1 MAKYIDFE
9 VSGKILLPCAGTRAV
24 VSCNSDYRLRFTFS
38 SDWGDFPDKTV
49 LLSDKKV
56 FYSIPLS
63 SGATE
68 CALPRIDK
76 PRVFDI
82 GITASDG
89 DGATVTTAP
98 LTLTV
103 LPSIRSKADGNIEAS
118 ETASDELARLS
129 EALEAAQSAVEGI
142 SEATEAARS
151 AALRANEAADSVSV
165 EKEEAA
171 YAAARANTAANA
183 AEGAIIT
190 NAQINSAG
198 DLILT
203 RSDGG
208 EHDCG
213 RARGEAGTV
222 ISGDEPTDESHPVW
236 LCPDGEFEGIY
247 ELPGVSSADAGK
259 VLRVSAAGEWE
270 AADGD
275 GDSKPFVVT
284 VTCGDDDTLT
294 ADKTHAEIVAA
305 YAKGA
310 QINAKIVNYP
320 GVIVPSILPLYVN
333 ISDEMFMFSGS
344 GVLDGSAMAMT
355 ATDTNGSW
363 RVELAELATLG
374 DIPSGGT
381 DTSLGITGATV
392 GQTVKIKS
400 VDENGVPTEWEAADA
415 ASGGDGWTEI
425 GELTVEGT
433 EFIISDYTDGVIT
446 VTPDNGIYPS
456 VDRSYV
462 IRKPDYSAYI
472 NARIVATETE
482 GKFTLVNLDNV
493 VYTPSEDLTQYVID
507 ATTAWGEL
515 VFSNLPSFSY
525 LKIGITTPLLSSHG
539 SRSTIAISGK
549 IQFTI
554 GAACSY
560 LTGGAVEA
568 IIETDES
575 PVSGKDYVKA
585 SFKGKQANRSNGYDV
600 IDFINKS
607 TSDIIKIGH
616 YNGLMVSGTNVKLW
630 GRN

>member
-118 ETASDELARLS
+118 ENASDELARLS

-142 SEATEAARS
+142 SEATESARS

-284 VTCGDDDTLT
+284 VTYGDDGTLT
-294 ADKTHAEIVAA
+294 ADKTHAEIVEA
-305 YAKGA
+305 YAAGA
-310 QINAKIVNYP
+310 QINTKIVNYP
-320 GVIVPSILPLYVN
+320 GVIAPSILPLYVN
-333 ISDEMFMFSGS
+333 NSDAVFIFSGS
-344 GVLDGSAMAMT
+344 GVLDGRAMAMT
-355 ATDTNGSW
+355 AQDFNGSW
-363 RVELAELATLG
+363 SVSLTELATPD

-381 DTSLGITGATV
+381 DTSLGVTGAEV
-392 GQTVKIKS
+392 GQIVKIKA
-400 VDENGVPTEWEAADA
+400 VDENGIPTEWEAADA
-415 ASGGDGWTEI
+415 ASGEDW
-425 GELTVEGT
+425 
-433 EFIISDYTDGVIT
+433 EFINEISTNEWISSVTINQDSNGNPFSLKKMRIFMTLPKTTNEAGEEQSNPGYAHYKVNDRNPAWQSPAGYWESGLFLWTIEAFGDYYIVSCWKDGANSSTLHHIDVFHDAGYFESIT
-446 VTPDNGIYPS
+446 SFTW
-456 VDRSYV
+456 
-462 IRKPDYSAYI
+462 KLF
-472 NARIVATETE
+472 NANYGWGSTNF
-482 GKFTLVNLDNV
+482 K
-493 VYTPSEDLTQYVID
+493 VY
-507 ATTAWGEL
+507 G
-515 VFSNLPSFSY
+515 
-525 LKIGITTPLLSSHG
+525 
-539 SRSTIAISGK
+539 
-549 IQFTI
+549 
-554 GAACSY
+554 
-560 LTGGAVEA
+560 
-568 IIETDES
+568 
-575 PVSGKDYVKA
+575 VKA
-585 SFKGKQANRSNGYDV
+585 
-600 IDFINKS
+600 
-607 TSDIIKIGH
+607 
-616 YNGLMVSGTNVKLW
+616 
-630 GRN
+630 

>member
-56 FYSIPLS
+56 FYSIPLP

-284 VTCGDDDTLT
+284 VTYGDDDTLT

-310 QINAKIVNYP
+310 QINAKIINYP
-320 GVIVPSILPLYVN
+320 GVNAPSILPLYVN
-333 ISDEMFMFSGS
+333 MSDEMFMFSGS

-355 ATDTNGSW
+355 AIDTNGSW

-381 DTSLGITGATV
+381 DTSLGVTGAEV
-392 GQTVKIKS
+392 GQIIKIKA
-400 VDENGVPTEWEAADA
+400 VDENGIPTEWEAADA
-415 ASGGDGWTEI
+415 ASGEDW
-425 GELTVEGT
+425 
-433 EFIISDYTDGVIT
+433 EFINEISTNEWISSVTINQDSNGNPFSLKKMRIFMTLPKTTNEAGEEQSNPGYAHYKVNDRNPAWQSPAGYWESGLFLWTIEAFGDYYIVSCWKDGANSSTLHHIDVFHDAGYFESIT
-446 VTPDNGIYPS
+446 SFTW
-456 VDRSYV
+456 
-462 IRKPDYSAYI
+462 KLF
-472 NARIVATETE
+472 NANYGWGSTNF
-482 GKFTLVNLDNV
+482 K
-493 VYTPSEDLTQYVID
+493 VY
-507 ATTAWGEL
+507 G
-515 VFSNLPSFSY
+515 
-525 LKIGITTPLLSSHG
+525 
-539 SRSTIAISGK
+539 
-549 IQFTI
+549 
-554 GAACSY
+554 
-560 LTGGAVEA
+560 
-568 IIETDES
+568 
-575 PVSGKDYVKA
+575 VKA
-585 SFKGKQANRSNGYDV
+585 
-600 IDFINKS
+600 
-607 TSDIIKIGH
+607 
-616 YNGLMVSGTNVKLW
+616 
-630 GRN
+630 

>member
-284 VTCGDDDTLT
+284 VTYGDDDTLT
-294 ADKTHAEIVAA
+294 ADKTHAEIVEA
-305 YAKGA
+305 YAAGA
-310 QINAKIVNYP
+310 QINTKILNYP
-320 GVIVPSILPLYVN
+320 GVIAPSILPLYVN
-333 ISDEMFMFSGS
+333 NSDAVFIFSGS
-344 GVLDGSAMAMT
+344 GVLDGRAMAMT
-355 ATDTNGSW
+355 AQDFNGSW
-363 RVELAELATLG
+363 SVSLTELATPD

-381 DTSLGITGATV
+381 DTSLGVTGAEV
-392 GQTVKIKS
+392 GQIIKIKA
-400 VDENGVPTEWEAADA
+400 VDENGIPTEWEAADA
-415 ASGGDGWTEI
+415 ASGEDW
-425 GELTVEGT
+425 
-433 EFIISDYTDGVIT
+433 EFINEISTNEWISSVTINQDSNGNPFSLKKMRIFMTLPKTTNEAGEEQSNPGYAHYKVNDRNPAWQSPAGYWESGLFLWTIEAFGDYYIVSCWKDGANSSTLHHIDVFHDAGYFESIT
-446 VTPDNGIYPS
+446 SFTW
-456 VDRSYV
+456 
-462 IRKPDYSAYI
+462 KLF
-472 NARIVATETE
+472 NANYGWSSTNF
-482 GKFTLVNLDNV
+482 K
-493 VYTPSEDLTQYVID
+493 VY
-507 ATTAWGEL
+507 G
-515 VFSNLPSFSY
+515 
-525 LKIGITTPLLSSHG
+525 
-539 SRSTIAISGK
+539 
-549 IQFTI
+549 
-554 GAACSY
+554 
-560 LTGGAVEA
+560 
-568 IIETDES
+568 
-575 PVSGKDYVKA
+575 VKA
-585 SFKGKQANRSNGYDV
+585 
-600 IDFINKS
+600 
-607 TSDIIKIGH
+607 
-616 YNGLMVSGTNVKLW
+616 
-630 GRN
+630 

>member
-56 FYSIPLS
+56 FYSIPLP

-270 AADGD
+270 AAEERARR
-275 GDSKPFVVT
+275 T
-284 VTCGDDDTLT
+284 
-294 ADKTHAEIVAA
+294 
-305 YAKGA
+305 
-310 QINAKIVNYP
+310 
-320 GVIVPSILPLYVN
+320 
-333 ISDEMFMFSGS
+333 GS
-344 GVLDGSAMAMT
+344 
-355 ATDTNGSW
+355 
-363 RVELAELATLG
+363 
-374 DIPSGGT
+374 
-381 DTSLGITGATV
+381 
-392 GQTVKIKS
+392 
-400 VDENGVPTEWEAADA
+400 
-415 ASGGDGWTEI
+415 
-425 GELTVEGT
+425 
-433 EFIISDYTDGVIT
+433 
-446 VTPDNGIYPS
+446 
-456 VDRSYV
+456 
-462 IRKPDYSAYI
+462 
-472 NARIVATETE
+472 
-482 GKFTLVNLDNV
+482 
-493 VYTPSEDLTQYVID
+493 
-507 ATTAWGEL
+507 
-515 VFSNLPSFSY
+515 
-525 LKIGITTPLLSSHG
+525 
-539 SRSTIAISGK
+539 
-549 IQFTI
+549 
-554 GAACSY
+554 
-560 LTGGAVEA
+560 
-568 IIETDES
+568 
-575 PVSGKDYVKA
+575 
-585 SFKGKQANRSNGYDV
+585 
-600 IDFINKS
+600 
-607 TSDIIKIGH
+607 
-616 YNGLMVSGTNVKLW
+616 
-630 GRN
+630 

>member
-284 VTCGDDDTLT
+284 VTYGDDGTLT
-294 ADKTHAEIVAA
+294 ADKTHAEIVEA
-305 YAKGA
+305 YAAGA
-310 QINAKIVNYP
+310 QINTKIVNYP
-320 GVIVPSILPLYVN
+320 GVIAPSILPLYVN
-333 ISDEMFMFSGS
+333 NSDAVFIFSGS

-355 ATDTNGSW
+355 ARDTNGSW
-363 RVELAELATLG
+363 RVELAELATID

-381 DTSLGITGATV
+381 DTSLGVTGAEV
-392 GQTVKIKS
+392 GQIIKIKA
-400 VDENGVPTEWEAADA
+400 VDENGIPTEWEAADA
-415 ASGGDGWTEI
+415 ASGEDW
-425 GELTVEGT
+425 
-433 EFIISDYTDGVIT
+433 EFINEISTNEWISSVTINQDSNGNPFSLKKMRIFMTLPKTTNEAGEEQSNPGYAHYKVNDRNPAWQSPAGYWESGLFLWTIEAFGDYYIVSCWKDGANSSTLHHIDVFHDAGYFESIT
-446 VTPDNGIYPS
+446 SFTW
-456 VDRSYV
+456 
-462 IRKPDYSAYI
+462 KLF
-472 NARIVATETE
+472 NANYGWSSTNF
-482 GKFTLVNLDNV
+482 K
-493 VYTPSEDLTQYVID
+493 VY
-507 ATTAWGEL
+507 G
-515 VFSNLPSFSY
+515 
-525 LKIGITTPLLSSHG
+525 
-539 SRSTIAISGK
+539 
-549 IQFTI
+549 
-554 GAACSY
+554 
-560 LTGGAVEA
+560 
-568 IIETDES
+568 
-575 PVSGKDYVKA
+575 VKA
-585 SFKGKQANRSNGYDV
+585 
-600 IDFINKS
+600 
-607 TSDIIKIGH
+607 
-616 YNGLMVSGTNVKLW
+616 
-630 GRN
+630 

>member
-56 FYSIPLS
+56 FYSIPLP

-284 VTCGDDDTLT
+284 VTYGDDDTLT

-305 YAKGA
+305 YAAGA
-310 QINAKIVNYP
+310 QINAKIINYP
-320 GVIVPSILPLYVN
+320 GVNAPSILPLYVN
-333 ISDEMFMFSGS
+333 MSDEMFMFSGS

-355 ATDTNGSW
+355 AQDFNGSW
-363 RVELAELATLG
+363 SVSLTELATPD

-381 DTSLGITGATV
+381 DTSLGVTGAEV
-392 GQTVKIKS
+392 GQIIKIKA
-400 VDENGVPTEWEAADA
+400 VDENGIPTEWEAADA
-415 ASGGDGWTEI
+415 ASGEDW
-425 GELTVEGT
+425 
-433 EFIISDYTDGVIT
+433 EFINEISTNEWISSVTINQDSNGNPFSLKKMRIFMTLPKTTNEAGEEQSNPGYAHYKVNDRNPAWQSPAGYWESGLFLWTIEAFGDYYIVSCWKDGANSSTLHHIDVFHDAGYFESIT
-446 VTPDNGIYPS
+446 SFTW
-456 VDRSYV
+456 
-462 IRKPDYSAYI
+462 KLF
-472 NARIVATETE
+472 NANYGWGSTNF
-482 GKFTLVNLDNV
+482 K
-493 VYTPSEDLTQYVID
+493 VY
-507 ATTAWGEL
+507 G
-515 VFSNLPSFSY
+515 
-525 LKIGITTPLLSSHG
+525 
-539 SRSTIAISGK
+539 
-549 IQFTI
+549 
-554 GAACSY
+554 
-560 LTGGAVEA
+560 
-568 IIETDES
+568 
-575 PVSGKDYVKA
+575 VKA
-585 SFKGKQANRSNGYDV
+585 
-600 IDFINKS
+600 
-607 TSDIIKIGH
+607 
-616 YNGLMVSGTNVKLW
+616 
-630 GRN
+630 

>member
-56 FYSIPLS
+56 FYSIPLP

-284 VTCGDDDTLT
+284 VTYGDDDTLT

-310 QINAKIVNYP
+310 QINAKIINYP
-320 GVIVPSILPLYVN
+320 GVNAPSILPLYVN
-333 ISDEMFMFSGS
+333 MSDEMFMFSGS

-355 ATDTNGSW
+355 AIDTNGSW

-381 DTSLGITGATV
+381 DTSLGVTGATV
-392 GQTVKIKS
+392 GQIVKIKA
-400 VDENGVPTEWEAADA
+400 VDASGAPTGWEAADA
-415 ASGGDGWTEI
+415 ASGEDW
-425 GELTVEGT
+425 
-433 EFIISDYTDGVIT
+433 EFINEISTNEWISSVTINQDSNGNPFSLKKMRIFMTLPKTTNEAGEEQSNPGYAHYKVNDRNPAWQSPAGYWESGLFLWTIEAFGDYYIVSCWKDGANSSTLHHIDVFHDAGYFESIT
-446 VTPDNGIYPS
+446 SFTW
-456 VDRSYV
+456 
-462 IRKPDYSAYI
+462 KLF
-472 NARIVATETE
+472 NANYGWSSTNF
-482 GKFTLVNLDNV
+482 K
-493 VYTPSEDLTQYVID
+493 VY
-507 ATTAWGEL
+507 G
-515 VFSNLPSFSY
+515 
-525 LKIGITTPLLSSHG
+525 
-539 SRSTIAISGK
+539 
-549 IQFTI
+549 
-554 GAACSY
+554 
-560 LTGGAVEA
+560 
-568 IIETDES
+568 
-575 PVSGKDYVKA
+575 VKA
-585 SFKGKQANRSNGYDV
+585 
-600 IDFINKS
+600 
-607 TSDIIKIGH
+607 
-616 YNGLMVSGTNVKLW
+616 
-630 GRN
+630 

>member
-56 FYSIPLS
+56 FYSIPLP

-284 VTCGDDDTLT
+284 VTYGDDGTLT

-305 YAKGA
+305 YAAGA
-310 QINAKIVNYP
+310 QINTKIVNYP
-320 GVIVPSILPLYVN
+320 GVIAPSILPLYVN
-333 ISDEMFMFSGS
+333 NSDAVFIFSGP
-344 GVLDGSAMAMT
+344 GVLDGRAMAMT
-355 ATDTNGSW
+355 AQDSNGSW
-363 RVELAELATLG
+363 SVSLTELATPD

-381 DTSLGITGATV
+381 DTSLGVTRAEV
-392 GQTVKIKS
+392 GQIIKIKA
-400 VDENGVPTEWEAADA
+400 VDENGIPTEWEAADA
-415 ASGGDGWTEI
+415 ASGEDW
-425 GELTVEGT
+425 
-433 EFIISDYTDGVIT
+433 EFINEISTNEWISSVTINQDSNGNPFSLKKMRIFMTLPKTTNEAGEEQSNPGYAHYKVNDRNPAWQSPAGYWESGLFLWTIEAFGDYYIVSCWKDGANSSTLHHIDVFHDAGYFESIT
-446 VTPDNGIYPS
+446 SFTW
-456 VDRSYV
+456 
-462 IRKPDYSAYI
+462 KLF
-472 NARIVATETE
+472 NANYGWGSTNF
-482 GKFTLVNLDNV
+482 K
-493 VYTPSEDLTQYVID
+493 VY
-507 ATTAWGEL
+507 G
-515 VFSNLPSFSY
+515 
-525 LKIGITTPLLSSHG
+525 
-539 SRSTIAISGK
+539 
-549 IQFTI
+549 
-554 GAACSY
+554 
-560 LTGGAVEA
+560 
-568 IIETDES
+568 
-575 PVSGKDYVKA
+575 VKA
-585 SFKGKQANRSNGYDV
+585 
-600 IDFINKS
+600 
-607 TSDIIKIGH
+607 
-616 YNGLMVSGTNVKLW
+616 
-630 GRN
+630 

>member
-56 FYSIPLS
+56 FYSIPLP

-284 VTCGDDDTLT
+284 VTYGDDDTLT

-305 YAKGA
+305 YAAGE

-320 GVIVPSILPLYVN
+320 GVNAPSILPLYVN
-333 ISDEMFMFSGS
+333 NSDTEFIFSGS
-344 GVLDGSAMAMT
+344 GVLDGRAMAMT
-355 ATDTNGSW
+355 AQDFNGSW
-363 RVELAELATLG
+363 SVSLTELATPD

-381 DTSLGITGATV
+381 DTSLGLTGATV
-392 GQTVKIKS
+392 GQTVKIKA
-400 VDENGVPTEWEAADA
+400 VDENGAPTEWEAADA
-415 ASGGDGWTEI
+415 ASGEDW
-425 GELTVEGT
+425 
-433 EFIISDYTDGVIT
+433 EFINEISTNEWISSITINQDSNGNPFSLKKMRIFMTLPKTTNEAGEEQSNPGYAHYKVNDRNPAWQSPAGYWESGLFLWTIEAFGDYYIVSCWKDGANSSTLHHIDVFHDAGYFESIT
-446 VTPDNGIYPS
+446 SFTW
-456 VDRSYV
+456 
-462 IRKPDYSAYI
+462 KLF
-472 NARIVATETE
+472 NANYGWGSTNF
-482 GKFTLVNLDNV
+482 K
-493 VYTPSEDLTQYVID
+493 VY
-507 ATTAWGEL
+507 G
-515 VFSNLPSFSY
+515 
-525 LKIGITTPLLSSHG
+525 
-539 SRSTIAISGK
+539 
-549 IQFTI
+549 
-554 GAACSY
+554 
-560 LTGGAVEA
+560 
-568 IIETDES
+568 
-575 PVSGKDYVKA
+575 VKA
-585 SFKGKQANRSNGYDV
+585 
-600 IDFINKS
+600 
-607 TSDIIKIGH
+607 
-616 YNGLMVSGTNVKLW
+616 
-630 GRN
+630 

>member
-56 FYSIPLS
+56 FYSIPLP

-284 VTCGDDDTLT
+284 VTYGDDGTLT
-294 ADKTHAEIVAA
+294 ADKTHAEIVEA
-305 YAKGA
+305 YAAGA
-310 QINAKIVNYP
+310 QINTKIVNYP
-320 GVIVPSILPLYVN
+320 GVIAPSILPLYVN
-333 ISDEMFMFSGS
+333 NSDAVFIFSGS
-344 GVLDGSAMAMT
+344 GVLDGRAMAMT
-355 ATDTNGSW
+355 AQDFNGSW
-363 RVELAELATLG
+363 SVSLTELATPD

-381 DTSLGITGATV
+381 DTSLGVTGAEV
-392 GQTVKIKS
+392 GQIVKIKA
-400 VDENGVPTEWEAADA
+400 VDENGIPTEWEAADA
-415 ASGGDGWTEI
+415 ASGEDW
-425 GELTVEGT
+425 
-433 EFIISDYTDGVIT
+433 EFINEISTNEWISSVTINQDSNGNPFSLKKMRIFMTLPKTTNEAGEEQSNPGYAHYKVNDRNPAWQSPAGYWESGLFLWTIEAFGDYYIVSCWKDGANSSTLHHIDVFHDAGYFESIT
-446 VTPDNGIYPS
+446 SFTW
-456 VDRSYV
+456 
-462 IRKPDYSAYI
+462 KLF
-472 NARIVATETE
+472 NANYGWGSTNF
-482 GKFTLVNLDNV
+482 K
-493 VYTPSEDLTQYVID
+493 VY
-507 ATTAWGEL
+507 G
-515 VFSNLPSFSY
+515 
-525 LKIGITTPLLSSHG
+525 
-539 SRSTIAISGK
+539 
-549 IQFTI
+549 
-554 GAACSY
+554 
-560 LTGGAVEA
+560 
-568 IIETDES
+568 
-575 PVSGKDYVKA
+575 VKA
-585 SFKGKQANRSNGYDV
+585 
-600 IDFINKS
+600 
-607 TSDIIKIGH
+607 
-616 YNGLMVSGTNVKLW
+616 
-630 GRN
+630 

>member
-56 FYSIPLS
+56 FYSIPLP

-284 VTCGDDDTLT
+284 VTYGDDDTLT
-294 ADKTHAEIVAA
+294 ADKTHAEIVEA
-305 YAKGA
+305 YAAGA
-310 QINAKIVNYP
+310 QINTKIVNYP
-320 GVIVPSILPLYVN
+320 GVIAPSILPLYVN
-333 ISDEMFMFSGS
+333 NSDAVFIFSGS
-344 GVLDGSAMAMT
+344 GVLDGRAMAMT
-355 ATDTNGSW
+355 AQDFNGSW
-363 RVELAELATLG
+363 SVSLTELATPD

-381 DTSLGITGATV
+381 DTSLGVTGAEV
-392 GQTVKIKS
+392 GQIVKIKA
-400 VDENGVPTEWEAADA
+400 VDENGIPTEWEAADA
-415 ASGGDGWTEI
+415 ASGEDW
-425 GELTVEGT
+425 
-433 EFIISDYTDGVIT
+433 EFINEISTNEWISSVTINQDSNGNPFSLKKMRIFMTLPKTTNEAGEEQSNPGYAHYKVNDRNPAWQSPAGYWESGLFLWTIEAFGDYYIVSCWKDGANSSTLHHIDVFHDAGYFESIT
-446 VTPDNGIYPS
+446 SFTW
-456 VDRSYV
+456 
-462 IRKPDYSAYI
+462 KLF
-472 NARIVATETE
+472 NANYGWGSTNF
-482 GKFTLVNLDNV
+482 K
-493 VYTPSEDLTQYVID
+493 VY
-507 ATTAWGEL
+507 G
-515 VFSNLPSFSY
+515 
-525 LKIGITTPLLSSHG
+525 
-539 SRSTIAISGK
+539 
-549 IQFTI
+549 
-554 GAACSY
+554 
-560 LTGGAVEA
+560 
-568 IIETDES
+568 
-575 PVSGKDYVKA
+575 VKA
-585 SFKGKQANRSNGYDV
+585 
-600 IDFINKS
+600 
-607 TSDIIKIGH
+607 
-616 YNGLMVSGTNVKLW
+616 
-630 GRN
+630 

>member
-56 FYSIPLS
+56 FYSIPLP

-284 VTCGDDDTLT
+284 VTYGDDDTLT
-294 ADKTHAEIVAA
+294 ADKTHAEIVEA
-305 YAKGA
+305 YAAGA
-310 QINAKIVNYP
+310 QINTKIVNYP
-320 GVIVPSILPLYVN
+320 GVIAPSILPLYVN
-333 ISDEMFMFSGS
+333 NSDAVFIFSGS
-344 GVLDGSAMAMT
+344 GVLDGRAMAMT
-355 ATDTNGSW
+355 AQDFNGSW
-363 RVELAELATLG
+363 SVSLTELATPD

-381 DTSLGITGATV
+381 DTSHGVTGAEV
-392 GQTVKIKS
+392 GQIIKIKA
-400 VDENGVPTEWEAADA
+400 VDENGIPTEWEAADA
-415 ASGGDGWTEI
+415 ASGEDW
-425 GELTVEGT
+425 
-433 EFIISDYTDGVIT
+433 EFINEISTNEWISSVTINQDSNGNPFSLKKMRIFMTLPKTTNEAGEEQSNPGYAHYKVNDRNPAWQSPAGYWESGLFLWTIEAFGDYYIVSCWKDGANSSTLHHIDVFHDAGYFESIT
-446 VTPDNGIYPS
+446 SFTW
-456 VDRSYV
+456 
-462 IRKPDYSAYI
+462 KLF
-472 NARIVATETE
+472 NANYGWGSTNF
-482 GKFTLVNLDNV
+482 K
-493 VYTPSEDLTQYVID
+493 VY
-507 ATTAWGEL
+507 G
-515 VFSNLPSFSY
+515 
-525 LKIGITTPLLSSHG
+525 
-539 SRSTIAISGK
+539 
-549 IQFTI
+549 
-554 GAACSY
+554 
-560 LTGGAVEA
+560 
-568 IIETDES
+568 
-575 PVSGKDYVKA
+575 VKA
-585 SFKGKQANRSNGYDV
+585 
-600 IDFINKS
+600 
-607 TSDIIKIGH
+607 
-616 YNGLMVSGTNVKLW
+616 
-630 GRN
+630 

>member
-56 FYSIPLS
+56 FYSIPLP

-284 VTCGDDDTLT
+284 VTYGDDGTLT
-294 ADKTHAEIVAA
+294 ADKTHAEIVEA
-305 YAKGA
+305 YAAGA
-310 QINAKIVNYP
+310 QINTKIVNYP
-320 GVIVPSILPLYVN
+320 GVIAPSILPLYVN
-333 ISDEMFMFSGS
+333 NSDAVFIFSGS
-344 GVLDGSAMAMT
+344 GVLDGRAMAMT
-355 ATDTNGSW
+355 AQDFNGSW
-363 RVELAELATLG
+363 SVSLTELATLG
-374 DIPSGGT
+374 DIPSGGA
-381 DTSLGITGATV
+381 DTSLGVTGAEV
-392 GQTVKIKS
+392 GQIVKIKA
-400 VDENGVPTEWEAADA
+400 VDENGIPTEWEAADA
-415 ASGGDGWTEI
+415 ASGEDW
-425 GELTVEGT
+425 
-433 EFIISDYTDGVIT
+433 EFINEISTNEWISSVTINQDSNGNPFSLKKMRIFMTLPKTTNEAGEEQSNPGYAHYKVNDRNPAWQSPAGYWESGLFLWTIEAFGDYYIVSCWKDGANSSTLHHIDVFHDAGYFESIT
-446 VTPDNGIYPS
+446 SFTW
-456 VDRSYV
+456 
-462 IRKPDYSAYI
+462 KLF
-472 NARIVATETE
+472 NANYGWGSTNF
-482 GKFTLVNLDNV
+482 K
-493 VYTPSEDLTQYVID
+493 VY
-507 ATTAWGEL
+507 G
-515 VFSNLPSFSY
+515 
-525 LKIGITTPLLSSHG
+525 
-539 SRSTIAISGK
+539 
-549 IQFTI
+549 
-554 GAACSY
+554 
-560 LTGGAVEA
+560 
-568 IIETDES
+568 
-575 PVSGKDYVKA
+575 VKA
-585 SFKGKQANRSNGYDV
+585 
-600 IDFINKS
+600 
-607 TSDIIKIGH
+607 
-616 YNGLMVSGTNVKLW
+616 
-630 GRN
+630 

>member
-56 FYSIPLS
+56 FYSIPLP

-284 VTCGDDDTLT
+284 VTYGDDGTLT
-294 ADKTHAEIVAA
+294 ADKTHAEIVEA
-305 YAKGA
+305 YAAGA
-310 QINAKIVNYP
+310 QINTKIVNYP
-320 GVIVPSILPLYVN
+320 GVIAPSILPLYVN
-333 ISDEMFMFSGS
+333 NSDAVFIFSGS
-344 GVLDGSAMAMT
+344 GVLDGRAMAMT
-355 ATDTNGSW
+355 AQDFNGSW
-363 RVELAELATLG
+363 SVSLTELATPD

-381 DTSLGITGATV
+381 DTSLGVTGAEV
-392 GQTVKIKS
+392 GQIVKIKA
-400 VDENGVPTEWEAADA
+400 VDENGIPTEWEAADA
-415 ASGGDGWTEI
+415 ASGEDW
-425 GELTVEGT
+425 
-433 EFIISDYTDGVIT
+433 EFINEISTNEWISSVTINQDSNGNPFSLKKMRIFMTLPKTTNEAGEEQSNPGYAHYKVNDRNPAWQSPAGYWESGLFLWTIEAFGDYYIVSCWKDGANSSTLHHIDVFHDAGYFESIT
-446 VTPDNGIYPS
+446 SFTW
-456 VDRSYV
+456 
-462 IRKPDYSAYI
+462 KLF
-472 NARIVATETE
+472 NANYGWSSTNF
-482 GKFTLVNLDNV
+482 K
-493 VYTPSEDLTQYVID
+493 VY
-507 ATTAWGEL
+507 G
-515 VFSNLPSFSY
+515 
-525 LKIGITTPLLSSHG
+525 
-539 SRSTIAISGK
+539 
-549 IQFTI
+549 
-554 GAACSY
+554 
-560 LTGGAVEA
+560 
-568 IIETDES
+568 
-575 PVSGKDYVKA
+575 VKA
-585 SFKGKQANRSNGYDV
+585 
-600 IDFINKS
+600 
-607 TSDIIKIGH
+607 
-616 YNGLMVSGTNVKLW
+616 
-630 GRN
+630 

>member
-56 FYSIPLS
+56 FYSIPLP

-294 ADKTHAEIVAA
+294 ADKTHAEIVEA
-305 YAKGA
+305 YAAGE

-333 ISDEMFMFSGS
+333 NADLVFIFSGS

-355 ATDTNGSW
+355 AQDFNGSW
-363 RVELAELATLG
+363 SVSLTELATLG

-381 DTSLGITGATV
+381 DTSLGVTGAEV
-392 GQTVKIKS
+392 GQIIKIKA
-400 VDENGVPTEWEAADA
+400 VDENGIPTEWEAADA
-415 ASGGDGWTEI
+415 ASGEDW
-425 GELTVEGT
+425 
-433 EFIISDYTDGVIT
+433 EFINEISTNEWISSVTINQDSNGNPFSLKKMRIFMTLPKTTNEAGEEQSNPGYAHYKVNDRNPAWQSPAGYWESGLFLWTIEAFGDYYIVSCWKDGANSSTLHHIDVFHDAGYFESIT
-446 VTPDNGIYPS
+446 SFTW
-456 VDRSYV
+456 
-462 IRKPDYSAYI
+462 KLF
-472 NARIVATETE
+472 NANYGWGSTNF
-482 GKFTLVNLDNV
+482 K
-493 VYTPSEDLTQYVID
+493 VY
-507 ATTAWGEL
+507 G
-515 VFSNLPSFSY
+515 
-525 LKIGITTPLLSSHG
+525 
-539 SRSTIAISGK
+539 
-549 IQFTI
+549 
-554 GAACSY
+554 
-560 LTGGAVEA
+560 
-568 IIETDES
+568 
-575 PVSGKDYVKA
+575 VKA
-585 SFKGKQANRSNGYDV
+585 
-600 IDFINKS
+600 
-607 TSDIIKIGH
+607 
-616 YNGLMVSGTNVKLW
+616 
-630 GRN
+630 

>member
-56 FYSIPLS
+56 FYSIPLP

-284 VTCGDDDTLT
+284 VTYGDDDTLT
-294 ADKTHAEIVAA
+294 ADKTHAEIVEA
-305 YAKGA
+305 YAAGA
-310 QINAKIVNYP
+310 QINTKIVNYP
-320 GVIVPSILPLYVN
+320 GVIAPSILPLYVN
-333 ISDEMFMFSGS
+333 NSDAVFIFSGS
-344 GVLDGSAMAMT
+344 GVLDGRAMAMT
-355 ATDTNGSW
+355 AQDFNGSW
-363 RVELAELATLG
+363 SVSLTELATPD

-381 DTSLGITGATV
+381 DTSLGVTGAEV
-392 GQTVKIKS
+392 GQIVKIKA
-400 VDENGVPTEWEAADA
+400 VDENGIPTEWEAADA
-415 ASGGDGWTEI
+415 ASGEDW
-425 GELTVEGT
+425 
-433 EFIISDYTDGVIT
+433 EFINEISTNEWISSVTINQDSNGNPFSLKKMRIFMTLPKTTNEAGEEQSNPGYAHYKVNDRNPAWQSPAGYWESGLFLWTIEAFGDYYIVSCWKDGANSSTLHHIDVFHDAGYFESIT
-446 VTPDNGIYPS
+446 SFTW
-456 VDRSYV
+456 
-462 IRKPDYSAYI
+462 KLF
-472 NARIVATETE
+472 NANYGWSSTNF
-482 GKFTLVNLDNV
+482 K
-493 VYTPSEDLTQYVID
+493 VY
-507 ATTAWGEL
+507 G
-515 VFSNLPSFSY
+515 
-525 LKIGITTPLLSSHG
+525 
-539 SRSTIAISGK
+539 
-549 IQFTI
+549 
-554 GAACSY
+554 
-560 LTGGAVEA
+560 
-568 IIETDES
+568 
-575 PVSGKDYVKA
+575 VKA
-585 SFKGKQANRSNGYDV
+585 
-600 IDFINKS
+600 
-607 TSDIIKIGH
+607 
-616 YNGLMVSGTNVKLW
+616 
-630 GRN
+630 

>member
-56 FYSIPLS
+56 FYSIPLP

-284 VTCGDDDTLT
+284 VTYGDDGTLT
-294 ADKTHAEIVAA
+294 ADKTHAEIVEA
-305 YAKGA
+305 YAAGA
-310 QINAKIVNYP
+310 QINTKIVNYP
-320 GVIVPSILPLYVN
+320 GVIAPSILPLYVN
-333 ISDEMFMFSGS
+333 NSDAVFIFSGS
-344 GVLDGSAMAMT
+344 GVLDGRAMAMT
-355 ATDTNGSW
+355 AQDFNGSW
-363 RVELAELATLG
+363 SVSLTELATPD

-381 DTSLGITGATV
+381 DTSLGVTGAEV
-392 GQTVKIKS
+392 GQIIKIKA
-400 VDENGVPTEWEAADA
+400 VDENGIPTEWEAADA
-415 ASGGDGWTEI
+415 ASGEDW
-425 GELTVEGT
+425 
-433 EFIISDYTDGVIT
+433 EFINEISTNEWISSVTINQDSNGNPFSLKKMRIFMTLPKTTNEAGEEQSNPGYAHYKVNDRNPAWQSPAAYWESGLFLWTIEAFGDYYIVSCWKDGANSSTLHHIDVFHDAGYFESIT
-446 VTPDNGIYPS
+446 SFTW
-456 VDRSYV
+456 
-462 IRKPDYSAYI
+462 KLF
-472 NARIVATETE
+472 NANYGWSSTNF
-482 GKFTLVNLDNV
+482 K
-493 VYTPSEDLTQYVID
+493 VY
-507 ATTAWGEL
+507 G
-515 VFSNLPSFSY
+515 
-525 LKIGITTPLLSSHG
+525 
-539 SRSTIAISGK
+539 
-549 IQFTI
+549 
-554 GAACSY
+554 
-560 LTGGAVEA
+560 
-568 IIETDES
+568 
-575 PVSGKDYVKA
+575 VKA
-585 SFKGKQANRSNGYDV
+585 
-600 IDFINKS
+600 
-607 TSDIIKIGH
+607 
-616 YNGLMVSGTNVKLW
+616 
-630 GRN
+630 

>member
-56 FYSIPLS
+56 FYSIPLP

-89 DGATVTTAP
+89 DGAVITTAP

-284 VTCGDDDTLT
+284 VTYGDDDTLT

-305 YAKGA
+305 YAAGE
-310 QINAKIVNYP
+310 QINAKIINYP
-320 GVIVPSILPLYVN
+320 GVNAPSILPLYVN
-333 ISDEMFMFSGS
+333 MSDEMFMFSGS

-355 ATDTNGSW
+355 AIDTNGSW

-381 DTSLGITGATV
+381 DTSLGISGATV
-392 GQTVKIKS
+392 GQTVKIKT
-400 VDENGVPTEWEAADA
+400 VDENGAPTEWEAADA
-415 ASGGDGWTEI
+415 ASGEDW
-425 GELTVEGT
+425 
-433 EFIISDYTDGVIT
+433 EFINEISTNEWISSVTINQDSNGNPFSLKKMRIFMTLPKTTNEAGEEQSNPGYAHYKVNDRNPAWQSPAGYWESGLFLWTIEAFGDYYIVSCWKDGANSSTLHHIDVFHDAGYFESIT
-446 VTPDNGIYPS
+446 SFTW
-456 VDRSYV
+456 
-462 IRKPDYSAYI
+462 KLF
-472 NARIVATETE
+472 NANYGWGSTNF
-482 GKFTLVNLDNV
+482 K
-493 VYTPSEDLTQYVID
+493 VY
-507 ATTAWGEL
+507 G
-515 VFSNLPSFSY
+515 
-525 LKIGITTPLLSSHG
+525 
-539 SRSTIAISGK
+539 
-549 IQFTI
+549 
-554 GAACSY
+554 
-560 LTGGAVEA
+560 
-568 IIETDES
+568 
-575 PVSGKDYVKA
+575 VKA
-585 SFKGKQANRSNGYDV
+585 
-600 IDFINKS
+600 
-607 TSDIIKIGH
+607 
-616 YNGLMVSGTNVKLW
+616 
-630 GRN
+630 

>member
-56 FYSIPLS
+56 FYSIPLP

-165 EKEEAA
+165 EKEKAA

-294 ADKTHAEIVAA
+294 ADKTHAEIVEA
-305 YAKGA
+305 YAAGE

-333 ISDEMFMFSGS
+333 NADLVFIFSGS

-355 ATDTNGSW
+355 AQDFNGSW
-363 RVELAELATLG
+363 SVSLTELATLG

-381 DTSLGITGATV
+381 DTSLGVTGAEV
-392 GQTVKIKS
+392 GQIIKIKA
-400 VDENGVPTEWEAADA
+400 VDENGIPTEWEAADA
-415 ASGGDGWTEI
+415 ASGEDW
-425 GELTVEGT
+425 
-433 EFIISDYTDGVIT
+433 EFINEISTNEWISSVTINQDSNGNPFSLKKMRIFMTLPKTTNEAGEEQSNPGYAHYKVNDRNPAWQSPAGYWESGLFLWTIEAFGDYYIVSCWKDGANSSTLHHIDVFHDAGYFESIT
-446 VTPDNGIYPS
+446 SFTW
-456 VDRSYV
+456 
-462 IRKPDYSAYI
+462 KLF
-472 NARIVATETE
+472 NANYGWGSTNF
-482 GKFTLVNLDNV
+482 K
-493 VYTPSEDLTQYVID
+493 VY
-507 ATTAWGEL
+507 G
-515 VFSNLPSFSY
+515 
-525 LKIGITTPLLSSHG
+525 
-539 SRSTIAISGK
+539 
-549 IQFTI
+549 
-554 GAACSY
+554 
-560 LTGGAVEA
+560 
-568 IIETDES
+568 
-575 PVSGKDYVKA
+575 VKA
-585 SFKGKQANRSNGYDV
+585 
-600 IDFINKS
+600 
-607 TSDIIKIGH
+607 
-616 YNGLMVSGTNVKLW
+616 
-630 GRN
+630 

>member
-56 FYSIPLS
+56 FYSIPLP

-103 LPSIRSKADGNIEAS
+103 LPSIRSTADGNIEAS

-284 VTCGDDDTLT
+284 VTYGDDDTLT

-310 QINAKIVNYP
+310 QINAKIINYP
-320 GVIVPSILPLYVN
+320 GVNAPSILPLYVN
-333 ISDEMFMFSGS
+333 MSDEMFMFSGS

-355 ATDTNGSW
+355 AIDTNGSW

-381 DTSLGITGATV
+381 DTSLGVTGAEV
-392 GQTVKIKS
+392 GQIIKIKA
-400 VDENGVPTEWEAADA
+400 VDENGIPTEWEAADA
-415 ASGGDGWTEI
+415 ASGEDW
-425 GELTVEGT
+425 
-433 EFIISDYTDGVIT
+433 EFINEISTNEWISSVTINQDSNGNPFSLKKMRIFMTLPKTTNEAGEEQSNPGYAHYKVNDRNPAWQSPAGYWESGLFLWTIEAFGDYYIVSCWKDGANSSTLHHIDVFHDAGYFESIT
-446 VTPDNGIYPS
+446 SFTW
-456 VDRSYV
+456 
-462 IRKPDYSAYI
+462 KLF
-472 NARIVATETE
+472 NANYGWGSTNF
-482 GKFTLVNLDNV
+482 K
-493 VYTPSEDLTQYVID
+493 VY
-507 ATTAWGEL
+507 G
-515 VFSNLPSFSY
+515 
-525 LKIGITTPLLSSHG
+525 
-539 SRSTIAISGK
+539 
-549 IQFTI
+549 
-554 GAACSY
+554 
-560 LTGGAVEA
+560 
-568 IIETDES
+568 
-575 PVSGKDYVKA
+575 VKA
-585 SFKGKQANRSNGYDV
+585 
-600 IDFINKS
+600 
-607 TSDIIKIGH
+607 
-616 YNGLMVSGTNVKLW
+616 
-630 GRN
+630 

>member
-151 AALRANEAADSVSV
+151 AALRANEAADRVSV

-284 VTCGDDDTLT
+284 VTYGDDDTLT
-294 ADKTHAEIVAA
+294 ADKTHAEIVEA
-305 YAKGA
+305 YAAGA
-310 QINAKIVNYP
+310 QINTKIVNYP
-320 GVIVPSILPLYVN
+320 GVIAPSILPLYVN
-333 ISDEMFMFSGS
+333 NSDAVFIFSGS
-344 GVLDGSAMAMT
+344 GVLDGRAMAMT
-355 ATDTNGSW
+355 AQDFNGSW
-363 RVELAELATLG
+363 SVSLTELATPD

-381 DTSLGITGATV
+381 DTSLGVTGAEV
-392 GQTVKIKS
+392 GQIIKIKA
-400 VDENGVPTEWEAADA
+400 VDENGIPTEWEAADA
-415 ASGGDGWTEI
+415 ASGEDW
-425 GELTVEGT
+425 
-433 EFIISDYTDGVIT
+433 EFINEISTNEWISSVTINQDSNGNPFSLKKMRIFMTLPKTTNEAGEEQSNPGYAHYKVNDRNPAWQSPAGYWESGLFLWTIEAFGDYYIVSCWKDGANSSTLHHIDVFHDAGYFESIT
-446 VTPDNGIYPS
+446 SFTW
-456 VDRSYV
+456 
-462 IRKPDYSAYI
+462 KLF
-472 NARIVATETE
+472 NANYGWSSTNF
-482 GKFTLVNLDNV
+482 K
-493 VYTPSEDLTQYVID
+493 VY
-507 ATTAWGEL
+507 G
-515 VFSNLPSFSY
+515 
-525 LKIGITTPLLSSHG
+525 
-539 SRSTIAISGK
+539 
-549 IQFTI
+549 
-554 GAACSY
+554 
-560 LTGGAVEA
+560 
-568 IIETDES
+568 
-575 PVSGKDYVKA
+575 VKA
-585 SFKGKQANRSNGYDV
+585 
-600 IDFINKS
+600 
-607 TSDIIKIGH
+607 
-616 YNGLMVSGTNVKLW
+616 
-630 GRN
+630 

>member
-56 FYSIPLS
+56 FYSIPLP

-284 VTCGDDDTLT
+284 VTCGDDDTLA
-294 ADKTHAEIVAA
+294 ADKTHAEIVEA
-305 YAKGA
+305 YAAGE

-320 GVIVPSILPLYVN
+320 GVIIPSILPLYVN
-333 ISDEMFMFSGS
+333 NSDERFIFSGS

-355 ATDTNGSW
+355 AIDTNGSW
-363 RVELAELATLG
+363 SVSLTELATLG

-381 DTSLGITGATV
+381 DTSLGLTGATV
-392 GQTVKIKS
+392 GQTVKIKA
-400 VDENGVPTEWEAADA
+400 VDENGAPTEWEAADA
-415 ASGGDGWTEI
+415 ASGEDW
-425 GELTVEGT
+425 
-433 EFIISDYTDGVIT
+433 EFINEISTNEWISSVTINQDSNGNPFSLKKMRIFMTLPKTTNEAGEEQSNPGYAHYKVNDRNPAWQSPAGYWESGLFLWTIEAFGDYYIVSCWKDGANSSTLHHIDVFHDAGYFESIT
-446 VTPDNGIYPS
+446 SFTW
-456 VDRSYV
+456 
-462 IRKPDYSAYI
+462 KLF
-472 NARIVATETE
+472 NANYGWGSTNF
-482 GKFTLVNLDNV
+482 K
-493 VYTPSEDLTQYVID
+493 VY
-507 ATTAWGEL
+507 G
-515 VFSNLPSFSY
+515 
-525 LKIGITTPLLSSHG
+525 
-539 SRSTIAISGK
+539 
-549 IQFTI
+549 
-554 GAACSY
+554 
-560 LTGGAVEA
+560 
-568 IIETDES
+568 
-575 PVSGKDYVKA
+575 VKA
-585 SFKGKQANRSNGYDV
+585 
-600 IDFINKS
+600 
-607 TSDIIKIGH
+607 
-616 YNGLMVSGTNVKLW
+616 
-630 GRN
+630 

>member
-56 FYSIPLS
+56 FYSIPLP

-284 VTCGDDDTLT
+284 VTYGDDDTLT
-294 ADKTHAEIVAA
+294 ADKTHAEIVEA
-305 YAKGA
+305 YAAGA
-310 QINAKIVNYP
+310 QINTKIVNYP
-320 GVIVPSILPLYVN
+320 GVIAPSILPLYVN
-333 ISDEMFMFSGS
+333 NSDAVFIFSGS
-344 GVLDGSAMAMT
+344 GVLDGRAMAMT
-355 ATDTNGSW
+355 AQDFNGSW
-363 RVELAELATLG
+363 SVSLTELATPD

-381 DTSLGITGATV
+381 DTSLGVTGAEV
-392 GQTVKIKS
+392 GQIVKIKA
-400 VDENGVPTEWEAADA
+400 VDENGIPTEWEAADA
-415 ASGGDGWTEI
+415 AE
-425 GELTVEGT
+425 E
-433 EFIISDYTDGVIT
+433 TDGLKL
-446 VTPDNGIYPS
+446 G
-456 VDRSYV
+456 
-462 IRKPDYSAYI
+462 
-472 NARIVATETE
+472 
-482 GKFTLVNLDNV
+482 
-493 VYTPSEDLTQYVID
+493 
-507 ATTAWGEL
+507 
-515 VFSNLPSFSY
+515 NLPW
-525 LKIGITTPLLSSHG
+525 KERNLSSPITRMES
-539 SRSTIAISGK
+539 SR
-549 IQFTI
+549 
-554 GAACSY
+554 
-560 LTGGAVEA
+560 
-568 IIETDES
+568 
-575 PVSGKDYVKA
+575 
-585 SFKGKQANRSNGYDV
+585 
-600 IDFINKS
+600 
-607 TSDIIKIGH
+607 
-616 YNGLMVSGTNVKLW
+616 
-630 GRN
+630 

>member
-56 FYSIPLS
+56 FYSIPLP

-284 VTCGDDDTLT
+284 VTYGDDDTLT

-305 YAKGA
+305 YAAGE
-310 QINAKIVNYP
+310 QINAKIINYP
-320 GVIVPSILPLYVN
+320 GVNAPSILPLYVN
-333 ISDEMFMFSGS
+333 MSDEMFMFSGS

-355 ATDTNGSW
+355 AIDTNGSW

-381 DTSLGITGATV
+381 DTSLGISGATV
-392 GQTVKIKS
+392 GQTVKIKT
-400 VDENGVPTEWEAADA
+400 VDENGAPTEWEAVDA
-415 ASGGDGWTEI
+415 ASGEDW
-425 GELTVEGT
+425 
-433 EFIISDYTDGVIT
+433 EFINEISTNEWISSVTINQDSNGNPFSLKKMRIFMTLPKTTNEAGEEQSNPGYAHYKVNDRNPAWQSPAGYWESGLFLWTIEAFGDYYIVSCWKDGANSSTLHHIDVFHDAGYFESIT
-446 VTPDNGIYPS
+446 SFTW
-456 VDRSYV
+456 
-462 IRKPDYSAYI
+462 KLF
-472 NARIVATETE
+472 NANYGWGSTNF
-482 GKFTLVNLDNV
+482 K
-493 VYTPSEDLTQYVID
+493 VY
-507 ATTAWGEL
+507 G
-515 VFSNLPSFSY
+515 
-525 LKIGITTPLLSSHG
+525 
-539 SRSTIAISGK
+539 
-549 IQFTI
+549 
-554 GAACSY
+554 
-560 LTGGAVEA
+560 
-568 IIETDES
+568 
-575 PVSGKDYVKA
+575 VKA
-585 SFKGKQANRSNGYDV
+585 
-600 IDFINKS
+600 
-607 TSDIIKIGH
+607 
-616 YNGLMVSGTNVKLW
+616 
-630 GRN
+630 

>member
-56 FYSIPLS
+56 FYSIPLP

-284 VTCGDDDTLT
+284 VTYGDDDTLT

-305 YAKGA
+305 YAAGA

-320 GVIVPSILPLYVN
+320 GVNAPSILPLYVN
-333 ISDEMFMFSGS
+333 NSDTEFIFSGS
-344 GVLDGSAMAMT
+344 GVLDGRAMAMT
-355 ATDTNGSW
+355 AQDFNGSW
-363 RVELAELATLG
+363 SVSLTELATPD

-381 DTSLGITGATV
+381 DTSLGLTGATV
-392 GQTVKIKS
+392 GQTVKIKA
-400 VDENGVPTEWEAADA
+400 VDENGAPTEWEAADA
-415 ASGGDGWTEI
+415 ASGEDW
-425 GELTVEGT
+425 
-433 EFIISDYTDGVIT
+433 EFINEISTNEWISSITINQDSNGNPFSLKKMRIFMTLPKTTNEAGEEQSNPGYAHYKVNDRNPAWQSPAGYWESGLFLWTIEAFGDYYIVSCWKDGANSSTLHHIDVFHDAGYFESIT
-446 VTPDNGIYPS
+446 SFTW
-456 VDRSYV
+456 
-462 IRKPDYSAYI
+462 KLF
-472 NARIVATETE
+472 NANYGWGSTNF
-482 GKFTLVNLDNV
+482 K
-493 VYTPSEDLTQYVID
+493 VY
-507 ATTAWGEL
+507 G
-515 VFSNLPSFSY
+515 
-525 LKIGITTPLLSSHG
+525 
-539 SRSTIAISGK
+539 
-549 IQFTI
+549 
-554 GAACSY
+554 
-560 LTGGAVEA
+560 
-568 IIETDES
+568 
-575 PVSGKDYVKA
+575 VKA
-585 SFKGKQANRSNGYDV
+585 
-600 IDFINKS
+600 
-607 TSDIIKIGH
+607 
-616 YNGLMVSGTNVKLW
+616 
-630 GRN
+630 

>member
-284 VTCGDDDTLT
+284 VTYGDDGTLT
-294 ADKTHAEIVAA
+294 ADKTHAEIVEA
-305 YAKGA
+305 YAAGA
-310 QINAKIVNYP
+310 QINTKIVNYP
-320 GVIVPSILPLYVN
+320 GVIAPSILPLYVN
-333 ISDEMFMFSGS
+333 NSDAVFIFSGS
-344 GVLDGSAMAMT
+344 GVLDGRAMAMT
-355 ATDTNGSW
+355 AQDFNGSW
-363 RVELAELATLG
+363 SVSLTELATPD

-381 DTSLGITGATV
+381 DTSLGVTGAEV
-392 GQTVKIKS
+392 GQIIKIKA
-400 VDENGVPTEWEAADA
+400 VDENGIPTEWEAADA
-415 ASGGDGWTEI
+415 ASGEDW
-425 GELTVEGT
+425 
-433 EFIISDYTDGVIT
+433 EFINEISTNEWISSVTINQDSNGNPFSLKKMRIFMTLPKTTNEAGEEQSNPGYAHYKVNDRNPAWQSPAGYWESGLFLWTIEAFGDYYIVSCWKDGANSSTLHHIDVFHDAGYFESIT
-446 VTPDNGIYPS
+446 SFTW
-456 VDRSYV
+456 
-462 IRKPDYSAYI
+462 KLF
-472 NARIVATETE
+472 NANYGWGSTNF
-482 GKFTLVNLDNV
+482 K
-493 VYTPSEDLTQYVID
+493 VY
-507 ATTAWGEL
+507 G
-515 VFSNLPSFSY
+515 
-525 LKIGITTPLLSSHG
+525 
-539 SRSTIAISGK
+539 
-549 IQFTI
+549 
-554 GAACSY
+554 
-560 LTGGAVEA
+560 
-568 IIETDES
+568 
-575 PVSGKDYVKA
+575 VKA
-585 SFKGKQANRSNGYDV
+585 
-600 IDFINKS
+600 
-607 TSDIIKIGH
+607 
-616 YNGLMVSGTNVKLW
+616 
-630 GRN
+630 